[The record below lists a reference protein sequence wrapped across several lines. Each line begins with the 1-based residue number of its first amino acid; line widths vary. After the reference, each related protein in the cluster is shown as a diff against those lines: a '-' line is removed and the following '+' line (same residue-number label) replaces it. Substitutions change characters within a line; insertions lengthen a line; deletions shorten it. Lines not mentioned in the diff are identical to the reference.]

1 MRTSSSDV
9 AASASPAPFDRL
21 LLIERRVRSARPDV
35 MRRSS
40 QLWLGLAFRVRDQ
53 WFVAP
58 REDVREILPLPPM
71 SRVPG
76 GKPWLLG
83 VANVRGSI
91 LPVSDLAQFLGQ
103 VRRNVTSTTRVLVLN
118 NARVPAGLL
127 VDEVAGYRQFAP
139 EDQRHARTSEAG
151 TARPFLLGAF
161 ERDARLWW
169 VMSLHKLGLSAEFS
183 HAGY

>member
-1 MRTSSSDV
+1 MRGS
-9 AASASPAPFDRL
+9 R
-21 LLIERRVRSARPDV
+21 
-35 MRRSS
+35 
-40 QLWLGLAFRVRDQ
+40 QLWLGLAFRVREQ

-58 REDVREILPLPPM
+58 REDVREILPMPSM

-76 GKPWLLG
+76 AKPWLLG

-91 LPVSDLAQFLGQ
+91 LPVSDLSQFLGQ
-103 VRRNVTSTTRVLVLN
+103 VRRNATPTARVLVLN
-118 NARVPAGLL
+118 NVRVPAGLM

-139 EDQRHARTSEAG
+139 DDQRHERVSEAG
-151 TARPFLLGAF
+151 AARPFLLGAF

-169 VMSLHKLGLSAEFS
+169 VMSLHKLALSAEFS